1 MMRTKVRPIV
11 KRQQE
16 ESMANSGKTWK
27 WSPHAWFKNLK
38 ALHKI
43 LMGFSVILVGMIAIG
58 LIGLMGLDQLKSEL
72 SSIYDDSTV
81 GVSYVAVSSSNLS
94 LYHNALLSV
103 VDQQQKSDFDEAVI
117 PLAELKRRTLAPLE
131 AFRQSATHET
141 VDGRRD
147 GQELD
152 ALLFML
158 KEYFASAESVV
169 GALNDSFD
177 PSLTDEQKQSMRQLG
192 AMILSS
198 EVALWHGKSTWRLQW
213 LAQLIRDL
221 ASELNDR
228 GQSRAVYLT
237 KVMLGGAAAALFLAI
252 AIGYFLARSIVRDII
267 HVADVAT
274 RAAAGNLQA
283 RARLESDDEVGHMAK
298 AFNIMLDRIT
308 ALVSTEEERDRM
320 QKQLMQFLVLVSDV
334 GKGDLTKRGEVTA
347 DMFGNLADGFNLM
360 IQRFSQL
367 MKQVHQAAEHVNSSA
382 GKLRDTAGQ
391 MAGTAKHQADESIKA
406 LGAVEQLA
414 SAMRQVTETAGASSE
429 AACQVLKATE
439 DGRLAVQETV
449 HDMQRIQLAVQRMSK
464 QVKALGDRSL
474 EISQIVST
482 IRDIANQTNL
492 LALNAAIEAAGAG
505 EAGARFG
512 VVADQVRKLAESST
526 QATREIADLVKVIQ
540 SETQQTVVAMEH
552 ETQTVEAGAA
562 SALRTGDVFKEIST
576 IAQRSAALAQSI
588 AAAAADQ
595 TVSTDQVGRS
605 IKDFTG
611 GAVATQKA
619 TDSTRAT
626 VEDMVTLAQGLTA
639 SVSQFKLA

>member
-1 MMRTKVRPIV
+1 MRKVR
-11 KRQQE
+11 
-16 ESMANSGKTWK
+16 KTWK
-27 WSPHAWFKNLK
+27 WSPQSWFKNLK

-43 LMGFSVILVGMIAIG
+43 LIGFSVIIVGTMAIG
-58 LIGLMGLDQLKSEL
+58 LIGLMGLSQLKGQL
-72 SSIYDDSTV
+72 SSIYDESTV
-81 GVSYVAVSSSNLS
+81 GISHVAVSSTNLS

-103 VDQQQKSDFDEAVI
+103 SYQRQKSDFDEAII
-117 PLAELKRRTLAPLE
+117 PLAELKRRTLMPLE
-131 AFRQSATHET
+131 TYRPSATHET

-152 ALLFML
+152 VLIFTLR
-158 KEYFASAESVV
+158 EYFASAESTV

-177 PSLTDEQKQSMRQLG
+177 PSLTDEQRQAMREL
-192 AMILSS
+192 ATTVLST
-198 EVALWHGKSTWRLQW
+198 EVALWHGRSIWRFQW
-213 LAQLIRDL
+213 VAQLIRDL
-221 ASELNDR
+221 ASELNDT
-228 GQSRAVYLT
+228 GQNMAIHLT
-237 KVMLGGAAAALFLAI
+237 KIMLGGAIAALLLAL

-274 RAAAGNLQA
+274 QAAGGNLQA
-283 RARLESDDEVGHMAK
+283 RAKLESDDEVGHMAK

-308 ALVSTEEERDRM
+308 TLVSTEEERDKM
-320 QKQLMQFLVLVSDV
+320 QKQLVQFLVLVSDV

-367 MKQVHQAAEHVNSSA
+367 MKQVRQAAERVNASA
-382 GKLRDTAGQ
+382 GKLRDNAGQ
-391 MAGTAKHQADESIKA
+391 MAGTARHQADESIKA

-414 SAMRQVTETAGASSE
+414 SAMRQVTDTAGASSE
-429 AACQVLKATE
+429 AARQVLKSTE
-439 DGRLAVQETV
+439 DGRRAVQETV
-449 HDMQRIQLAVQRMSK
+449 QDMQRIQLAVQRMSK
-464 QVKALGDRSL
+464 QIKALGDRSL

-505 EAGARFG
+505 EAGARFA

-526 QATREIADLVKVIQ
+526 QATREISDLVKVIQ
-540 SETQQTVVAMEH
+540 SETQHAVVAMEH
-552 ETQTVEAGAA
+552 ETQAVEDGSA
-562 SALRTGDVFKEIST
+562 SAMRTGDVFKEIST
-576 IAQRSAALAQSI
+576 IAQRSAELAQSI

-619 TDSTRAT
+619 TDSARAT
-626 VEDMVTLAQGLTA
+626 VEDMVTLAEGLTT

>member
-1 MMRTKVRPIV
+1 MAKLR
-11 KRQQE
+11 KRWQ
-16 ESMANSGKTWK
+16 
-27 WSPHAWFKNLK
+27 WSPRAWFKNLK

-43 LMGFSVILVGMIAIG
+43 LIGFSVIILGMMAVG
-58 LIGLMGLDQLKSEL
+58 LIGLMGLSQLKSQL
-72 SSIYDDSTV
+72 RSIYDESTV
-81 GVSYVAVSSSNLS
+81 GVSHVAVSSTNLS

-103 VDQQQKSDFDEAVI
+103 VDQRQKSDFDEAII
-117 PLAELKRRTLAPLE
+117 PLTELKRRTMTPIE
-131 AFRQSATHET
+131 TYRPSATHET
-141 VDGRRD
+141 ADGRRD

-152 ALLFML
+152 VLLFTL

-177 PSLTDEQKQSMRQLG
+177 PSLTDEQRQSMRELG
-192 AMILSS
+192 TMVLST
-198 EVALWHGKSTWRLQW
+198 EVALWHGRSIWRFQW
-213 LAQLIRDL
+213 VAQLIRDL
-221 ASELNDR
+221 ASELNDS
-228 GQSRAVYLT
+228 GQNMAVYLV
-237 KVMLGGAAAALFLAI
+237 KIMLGGALVALLLAI

-267 HVADVAT
+267 YVADVAT
-274 RAAAGNLQA
+274 QAAAGNLQA

-320 QKQLMQFLVLVSDV
+320 QKQLVQFLVLVSDV

-367 MKQVHQAAEHVNSSA
+367 MKQVRQAAERVNNSA
-382 GKLRDTAGQ
+382 GKLRDNAGQ
-391 MAGTAKHQADESIKA
+391 MAGTARQQADESIKA
-406 LGAVEQLA
+406 LGAIEQLA
-414 SAMRQVTETAGASSE
+414 SSMRQVTDTAGASSD
-429 AACQVLKATE
+429 AARQVLKATE

-449 HDMQRIQLAVQRMSK
+449 QDMQRIQLAVQRMSK

-505 EAGARFG
+505 EAGARFA

-540 SETQQTVVAMEH
+540 SETQHAVVAMEH
-552 ETQTVEAGAA
+552 ETQAVEAGSA
-562 SALRTGDVFKEIST
+562 SALRTGDVFKDIST
-576 IAQRSAALAQSI
+576 IAQRSAELAQSI

-619 TDSTRAT
+619 TDSARAT
-626 VEDMVTLAQGLTA
+626 VEDMVTLAEGLTT

>member
-1 MMRTKVRPIV
+1 
-11 KRQQE
+11 
-16 ESMANSGKTWK
+16 MAKAKKTWK
-27 WSPHAWFKNLK
+27 WSPRAWFKDLK

-43 LMGFSVILVGMIAIG
+43 LIGFSVIMVGMLAIG
-58 LIGLMGLDQLKSEL
+58 LIGLMGLSQLKKQL
-72 SSIYDDSTV
+72 SSIYDESTV
-81 GVSYVAVSSSNLS
+81 GIAHVAVSSTNLS

-103 VDQQQKSDFDEAVI
+103 SSQRQKSDFDESII
-117 PLAELKRRTLAPLE
+117 PLAELKKRTLIPLE
-131 AFRQSATHET
+131 AYRPYATHET
-141 VDGRRD
+141 VDSRRD

-152 ALLFML
+152 VLLFTL
-158 KEYFASAESVV
+158 REYFASAESAV
-169 GALNDSFD
+169 GAMNDSFD
-177 PSLTDEQKQSMRQLG
+177 PSLTDEQRQSMQELG
-192 AMILSS
+192 ATVLST
-198 EVALWHGKSTWRLQW
+198 EVALWHGRSIWRFQW
-213 LAQLIRDL
+213 VAQLIRDL
-221 ASELNDR
+221 ANELNDS
-228 GQSRAVYLT
+228 GQQMAVYLT
-237 KVMLGGAAAALFLAI
+237 KVMLGGAVAALFLAI
-252 AIGYFLARSIVRDII
+252 VIGYFLARSIVGDII

-274 RAAAGNLQA
+274 QAAAGNLQA
-283 RARLESDDEVGHMAK
+283 RAKLESNDEVGHMAK

-367 MKQVHQAAEHVNSSA
+367 MKQVRQAAERVNSSA
-382 GKLRDTAGQ
+382 STLRDNAGQ
-391 MAGTAKHQADESIKA
+391 MAGTARHQADESIKA
-406 LGAVEQLA
+406 LSAVEQLTT
-414 SAMRQVTETAGASSE
+414 SMRQVTQTAGASSE
-429 AACQVLKATE
+429 AARQVLKATE

-449 HDMQRIQLAVQRMSK
+449 QDMQRIQLAVQRMSK

-482 IRDIANQTNL
+482 IREIANQTNL

-512 VVADQVRKLAESST
+512 VVADQVRRLAENST

-540 SETQQTVVAMEH
+540 SETQHAVVAMEH
-552 ETQTVEAGAA
+552 ETQAVEAGSA
-562 SALRTGDVFKEIST
+562 SALRTGDVFKIIST
-576 IAQRSAALAQSI
+576 IAQQSAELAQSI
-588 AAAAADQ
+588 ATAAADQ

-611 GAVATQKA
+611 GATATQKA
-619 TDSTRAT
+619 TDSARAT
-626 VEDMVTLAQGLTA
+626 VDDMVTLAEGLTT